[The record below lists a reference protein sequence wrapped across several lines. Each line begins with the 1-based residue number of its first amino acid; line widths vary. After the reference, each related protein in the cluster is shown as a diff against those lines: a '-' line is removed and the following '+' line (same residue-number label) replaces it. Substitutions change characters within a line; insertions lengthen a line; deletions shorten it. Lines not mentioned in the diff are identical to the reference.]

1 MLAAAGL
8 ASAWWFNSKGRDG
21 IAFISTTA
29 AILFV
34 AVGIFATMWP
44 GLGFSAV
51 GGGESPLNA
60 LNASSTEMTLTLMT
74 IAACIFVPIVLAY
87 TAWTYTVF
95 RRRLGVENIPD
106 DQPAAPALAG

>member
-1 MLAAAGL
+1 AAGL
-8 ASAWWFNSKGRDG
+8 GSAWWFNGKGRDG
-21 IAFISTTA
+21 IAFMSTTA

-51 GGGESPLNA
+51 GGGASPLNA